1 MTFQIGCKWEQI
13 LGMLKVVIQN
23 WEGLISNTEAKV
35 IERTYIKILWKLKT
49 CTWTRNH
56 GITLNTSWQD

>member
-49 CTWTRNH
+49 WKNV
-56 GITLNTSWQD
+56 L